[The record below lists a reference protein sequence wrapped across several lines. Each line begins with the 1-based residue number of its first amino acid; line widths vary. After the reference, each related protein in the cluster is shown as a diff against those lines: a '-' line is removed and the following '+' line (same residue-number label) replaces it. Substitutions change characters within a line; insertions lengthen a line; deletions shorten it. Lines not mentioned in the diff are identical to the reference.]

1 MARGARARTARR
13 KPFEIGGMAVAPGER
28 QLVHLPLSALS
39 NRTPMA
45 LPVSVT
51 HARRDGP
58 VLFVSAAVHGDE
70 LTGVAICRRL
80 LAAKV
85 LAITHGT
92 LLIVPIVNAFGF
104 IGHSRYLPDRRDLN
118 RSFPGSVKGSL
129 AAQLANLFLTEVV
142 ARSSHGIDLHSAA
155 IHRSN
160 LPQIRVDSH
169 DESAYRLAEA
179 FGAPIIVHSGLREG
193 SLRAAA
199 LKKGVPVIV
208 YEAGEGLRVDELSVR
223 VGIEGVLQV
232 TAHLGMTRR
241 RRAAPRP
248 PVLAASS
255 RWVRAEE
262 SGLFRPFRDIG
273 DHVAAEERIGVVADP
288 YGERETELK
297 ASTAGIIIGRANIP
311 AVNQGDALF
320 HIARVENASKLGEH
334 YSALERQLGSEPMLD
349 EDEII

>member
-1 MARGARARTARR
+1 MPTGGRGPRR
-13 KPFEIGGMAVAPGER
+13 KAFEIGGQKVAPGER
-28 QLVHLPLSALS
+28 RLVHLPLSALS
-39 NRTPMA
+39 NQTPMA
-45 LPVSVT
+45 VPVSVT

-80 LAAKV
+80 LASKA
-85 LAITHGT
+85 LAVTHGT
-92 LLIVPIVNAFGF
+92 LLMVPIVNAFGF
-104 IGHSRYLPDRRDLN
+104 ISHSRYLPDRRDLN
-118 RSFPGSVKGSL
+118 RCFPGSVNGSL

-142 ARSSHGIDLHSAA
+142 ARSSYGIDLHSAA

-169 DESAYRLAEA
+169 DEPAFRLAEA

-199 LKKGVPVIV
+199 LRKGVPVIV
-208 YEAGEGLRVDELSVR
+208 YEGGEGLRVDEFSVR

-232 TAHLGMTRR
+232 MAHLGMIRPRR
-241 RRAAPRP
+241 HPPRP
-248 PVLAASS
+248 PVLATSS

-262 SGLFRPFRDIG
+262 SGLFRPFREIG
-273 DHVAAEERIGVVADP
+273 DHVLAGERIGVVADP
-288 YGERETELK
+288 FGERETDLR
-297 ASTAGIIIGRANIP
+297 ATSSGIIIGRANIP

-320 HIARVENASKLGEH
+320 HIAKVENASKLGEH
-334 YSALERQLGSEPMLD
+334 YDALERQLGAEPMLD